1 MCIQDKM
8 TIGHEAY
15 DEKKIKEASMNII
28 KLRREPN
35 EDVNK
40 DIKLILREKKQG
52 RKTNNQDV
60 DNNNDTRLLMR
71 TKWNRRKTKNV
82 PYEYIYVGTT
92 CRVVFCCTVL
102 QTLVQNTW
110 PLDNKIQ
117 LKICIINER
126 TRRTE

>member
-1 MCIQDKM
+1 MFTGIQDVYTGQNKNAEQMCIQAIRNIRQDVYTIIQDKM

-28 KLRREPN
+28 KSRRQPN

-40 DIKLILREKKQG
+40 DIKLILRGKKQG

-71 TKWNRRKTKNV
+71 TK
-82 PYEYIYVGTT
+82 
-92 CRVVFCCTVL
+92 
-102 QTLVQNTW
+102 
-110 PLDNKIQ
+110 
-117 LKICIINER
+117 
-126 TRRTE
+126 